1 MIDCDVHNT
10 WASAEEL
17 LPFMERTFRD
27 YLTRGE
33 LPGGRDSF
41 PHAHRPW
48 LHPEGFMRY
57 DAVPPG
63 GGRPGSDYALLC
75 AQLLDRYAIDY
86 AILTGD
92 EAIEISTLANP
103 YYASALARAC
113 NDWMIE
119 RWLSRDARFRGSLVV
134 APQDPPGAAQ
144 EIRRVGAHPA
154 IVQVLVS
161 SGAQRPYGDPFY
173 WPIWEAAAEMGL
185 PVALHLGGQGGVN
198 VNPTGCGAPTFFWE
212 THALLCETGMG
223 HIASVIAHGIFEKY
237 PAMRFVLIECGI
249 AWLPAL
255 LWRLD
260 ADYKALRKETPWLTR
275 LPSEY
280 AHDHIRLSTQP
291 LEQPRTMEHLWE
303 PLADI
308 HAEDMLLFAS
318 DYPHWD
324 FDDPTLLR
332 LPPAW
337 KDRILD
343 ANARALYGLPA
354 GSPQQLDHPDQLH
367 GEPVAGPSHH
377 TAS

>member
-1 MIDCDVHNT
+1 
-10 WASAEEL
+10 
-17 LPFMERTFRD
+17 
-27 YLTRGE
+27 
-33 LPGGRDSF
+33 
-41 PHAHRPW
+41 
-48 LHPEGFMRY
+48 
-57 DAVPPG
+57 
-63 GGRPGSDYALLC
+63 
-75 AQLLDRYAIDY
+75 
-86 AILTGD
+86 
-92 EAIEISTLANP
+92 
-103 YYASALARAC
+103 
-113 NDWMIE
+113 
-119 RWLSRDARFRGSLVV
+119 
-134 APQDPPGAAQ
+134 
-144 EIRRVGAHPA
+144 
-154 IVQVLVS
+154 
-161 SGAQRPYGDPFY
+161 
-173 WPIWEAAAEMGL
+173 MGL

-223 HIASVIAHGIFEKY
+223 HVASVIAHGIFEKY

-280 AHDHIRLSTQP
+280 AHDHIRLTTQP
-291 LEQPRTMEHLWE
+291 LEQPRTMEHLWA

-324 FDDPTLLR
+324 FDDPALLR

-343 ANARALYGLPA
+343 GNARALYSLLA
-354 GSPQQLDHPDQLH
+354 GSPQHLDHPDQPR
-367 GEPVAGPSHH
+367 GEPVAGPSHR